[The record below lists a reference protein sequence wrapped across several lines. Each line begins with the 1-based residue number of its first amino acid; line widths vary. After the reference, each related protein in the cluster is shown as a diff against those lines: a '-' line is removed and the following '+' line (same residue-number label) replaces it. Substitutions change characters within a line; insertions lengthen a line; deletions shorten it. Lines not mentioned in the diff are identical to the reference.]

1 MNRLRA
7 FFLRF
12 FARRDS
18 ARELDEELRFHLE
31 QSTQANIAAGMAP
44 KQARRQA
51 MIGFGG
57 VEQAR
62 EETYRQRPG
71 WLLETILQDA
81 RYALRGFRRN
91 PAFTITVIL
100 TLTLAIGATTAVF
113 SVVDRILF
121 RSPYAHDGR
130 IVSVGLS
137 QSLEK
142 QEFMLGG
149 FFYEWR
155 DNQKPFEAMAAQ
167 STGPRACVLV
177 EAQPTQLN
185 CINAQAGLLP
195 LLGISPVLGRN
206 FLPEEDR
213 PNGPSVAMITYGLWK
228 NHYGLDAGILNRLID
243 VDGSP
248 MRVVG
253 VLPKDFEMPT
263 LQAADVITPMA
274 LLEAEKQRSQNS
286 GIGQPMR
293 VFARLKPGI
302 SIAQARAQM
311 EPLFLHTQETFI
323 PAEIRKDV
331 HLSIRSL
338 RDRQTADVQL
348 IAWVLLGSV
357 LAVLLIA
364 CANVA
369 SLMMARGAAR
379 ERELAVRS
387 ALDASRG
394 RLIRQTLTEAFL
406 LSMAGATLGLALAQG
421 LLMVFVAMAPTGVPF
436 LDKVHLDLR
445 IAGFTVLLALLSGAF
460 FGLIP
465 ALQKSR
471 ATALTARTAN
481 SGRHAFLRRGMVV
494 GQIVISM
501 ILLSGAALLLRSF
514 RKMETQ
520 NLGIQT
526 SGVMTARISL
536 TGIRTEPVAGL
547 VSRNG
552 QKQMELFLQAEAA
565 VRRLPGIGAV
575 GWSDSFPPGGGWQNG
590 RLFSDFVVEGKPRP
604 TERSGGLVRFRGVTP
619 GYFRALDIPI
629 IRGRSFSE
637 DERSSN
643 EQFTVL
649 SRLLAARL
657 FPGEEPIGKR
667 IGMGSDGTVFTVVGI
682 AENVKNS
689 GLSEQDLPEAYW
701 LIRNIAANWEG
712 PIPVMVFDTALSPSV
727 VAQWVRSQIEHLD
740 PMVPVEIETLN
751 ERVSK
756 LADRPRFETALL
768 SFFALTGLAM
778 AVIGLYG
785 VTSFLAMQRTQE
797 IGVRM
802 ALGANRADILRIV
815 VHEGVRLLLLGAAL
829 GLAAS
834 LALTQLLKSLLFGVG
849 PRDPVTLIAVALL
862 LGFVALAATLIPARA
877 AMRVDPVEALRCE

>member
-1 MNRLRA
+1 VNRLRTL
-7 FFLRF
+7 FTRFL
-12 FARRDS
+12 ARRAS
-18 ARELDEELRFHLE
+18 LKELDEELRFHLE

-62 EETYRQRPG
+62 EATYRQRPG
-71 WLLETILQDA
+71 WLLETALQDA

-91 PAFTITVIL
+91 PAFTITVIA
-100 TLTLAIGATTAVF
+100 TLVLAIGATTAVF

-121 RSPYAHDGR
+121 RSPYAHDDR

-155 DNQKPFEAMAAQ
+155 DNQKPFEAMAAE
-167 STGPRACVLV
+167 STGPHACVLA
-177 EAQPTQLN
+177 EAKPVQLN
-185 CINAQAGLLP
+185 RIDAQAGLLP
-195 LLGISPVLGRN
+195 LLGISPVVGRN

-228 NHYGLDAGILNRLID
+228 NHYGLDAGILNRLVNID
-243 VDGSP
+243 GNP
-248 MRVVG
+248 TRVIG
-253 VLPKDFEMPT
+253 VLPRDFEMPT
-263 LQAADVITPMA
+263 LQAADVIMPLA

-293 VFARLKPGI
+293 VFARLKPGV

-311 EPLFLHTQETFI
+311 EPLFLHTQQTFI
-323 PAEIRKDV
+323 PAEIRKDF

-338 RDRQTADVQL
+338 RDRQTGDVQL
-348 IAWVLLGSV
+348 VAWVLLGSV

-387 ALDASRG
+387 ALGASRG

-406 LSMAGATLGLALAQG
+406 LSMAGAALGLALAQG
-421 LLMVFVAMAPTGVPF
+421 LLLIFVAMASTSIPF
-436 LDKVHLDLR
+436 LDRAHLDLR
-445 IAGFTVLLALLSGAF
+445 IAGFTMLLALLSGAF

-465 ALQKSR
+465 ALQKPR
-471 ATALTARTAN
+471 AMALTARTTH
-481 SGRHAFLRRGMVV
+481 SSRHAFLRRGMVV
-494 GQIVISM
+494 GQIAVSM

-526 SGVMTARISL
+526 RGVMTARISL
-536 TGIRTEPVAGL
+536 QGVSTGPVAGV

-565 VRRLPGIGAV
+565 VRRLPGIDAV
-575 GWSDSFPPGGGWQNG
+575 GWSDSFPPGGGWQNAT
-590 RLFSDFVVEGKPRP
+590 FYSDFAIEGKPRP
-604 TERSGGLVRFRGVTP
+604 AQREGGMVRFRGVTP
-619 GYFRALDIPI
+619 DYFRALDIPI
-629 IRGRSFSE
+629 VRGRGFSE
-637 DERSSN
+637 EERSSG
-643 EQFTVL
+643 EQFLVL
-649 SRLLAARL
+649 SRLLASRL
-657 FPGEEPIGKR
+657 FPQEDPIGKR
-667 IGMGSDGTVFTVVGI
+667 IGMGSDGTSFTVVGI
-682 AENVKNS
+682 AENVRNG
-689 GLSEQDLPEAYW
+689 GLSEQDMPEAYW
-701 LIRNIAANWEG
+701 LRRNVAADWG
-712 PIPVMVFDTALSPSV
+712 VPVPVMVFDTVLSPSA
-727 VAQWVRSQIEHLD
+727 VAQWVRSQIEHLN

-785 VTSFLAMQRTQE
+785 VTSFLATQRTQE

-802 ALGANRADILRIV
+802 ALGANRADILRLI
-815 VHEGVRLLLLGAAL
+815 VHEGARLLLLGAAL

-834 LALTQLLKSLLFGVG
+834 LALTQLLKSLLFGIG
-849 PRDPVTLIAVALL
+849 PRDPVTLVAVALL
-862 LGFVALAATLIPARA
+862 LGLVALAATLIPARA
-877 AMRVDPVEALRCE
+877 AMRVDPVEALRC